1 MSRFIPEDIK
11 NRIRD
16 SVDIVE
22 LVSRYLSLKKTG
34 SSYKALCPFHKEKTP
49 SFSVSPSRQSFHCFG
64 CGKGGDVFHFIM
76 AMDRLSFPEAVRSLA
91 KQTGIE
97 VPDTR
102 RFQTDAGR
110 DERTGLYEAN
120 RRAADFFARM
130 LAAPAGKK
138 VREYIERR
146 GISQEM
152 IEKCCLGYSPD
163 SWDGLIRAAG
173 AADVS
178 PALLCKAGLAI
189 RREDGSGCY
198 DRFRNRLMF
207 PIFDTQDRVVGFGA
221 RAMGEDEVKY
231 LNSPETPVFS
241 KGRNLYGLNW
251 ARKSIV
257 DNKRVAVVEGY
268 TDVIMAHQ
276 HGCEAV
282 VATLGTA
289 LTREHIRLLRR
300 FAERVDVVFD
310 SDTAGQQAA
319 ERSMEVFLTEGAG
332 ELVAAGFEVRV
343 ATIEGEKDPCELI
356 AEQGAEAF
364 QKTVDAA
371 VDVFT
376 KKIQIA
382 ARRHDPSTI
391 EGKTKAIDEVL
402 ALVAL
407 VPNAVGRE
415 LRIDAAVKMLSDR
428 FGVSN
433 EALRAQFARIE
444 RRKRRIT
451 RPTEEPPGR
460 AVRYD
465 PAERGVLDVLLTVPD
480 LVDQIFD
487 RLRTDDFEN
496 ENLRQLYQMMK
507 ELHETDGTVNA
518 SRLLGNLEDPELASL
533 VSGIVNHP
541 PRRGVEGAG
550 LDCVR
555 ALLRR
560 RGQREIR
567 RLMTQLER
575 ANASGD
581 EKLADELNMQRLR
594 VQREVLAI

>member
-1 MSRFIPEDIK
+1 
-11 NRIRD
+11 
-16 SVDIVE
+16 
-22 LVSRYLSLKKTG
+22 
-34 SSYKALCPFHKEKTP
+34 
-49 SFSVSPSRQSFHCFG
+49 
-64 CGKGGDVFHFIM
+64 
-76 AMDRLSFPEAVRSLA
+76 MD
-91 KQTGIE
+91 
-97 VPDTR
+97 
-102 RFQTDAGR
+102 
-110 DERTGLYEAN
+110 
-120 RRAADFFARM
+120 
-130 LAAPAGKK
+130 
-138 VREYIERR
+138 
-146 GISQEM
+146 
-152 IEKCCLGYSPD
+152 
-163 SWDGLIRAAG
+163 
-173 AADVS
+173 
-178 PALLCKAGLAI
+178 
-189 RREDGSGCY
+189 
-198 DRFRNRLMF
+198 
-207 PIFDTQDRVVGFGA
+207 
-221 RAMGEDEVKY
+221 
-231 LNSPETPVFS
+231 
-241 KGRNLYGLNW
+241 
-251 ARKSIV
+251 
-257 DNKRVAVVEGY
+257 
-268 TDVIMAHQ
+268 
-276 HGCEAV
+276 
-282 VATLGTA
+282 
-289 LTREHIRLLRR
+289 
-300 FAERVDVVFD
+300 
-310 SDTAGQQAA
+310 
-319 ERSMEVFLTEGAG
+319 VFLTEWAFD
-332 ELVAAGFEVRV
+332 LVAAGFEVRV

-371 VDVFT
+371 VDAFT
-376 KKIQIA
+376 KKIEIA
-382 ARRHDPSTI
+382 ARRHDTSTI

-451 RPTEEPPGR
+451 RPTEEPPSR

-465 PAERGVLDVLLTVPD
+465 PAERGVLEVLLTVPD

-518 SRLLGNLEDPELASL
+518 SRLLGNLEDPALASL

-541 PRRGVEGAG
+541 PRPGVEGAG

-567 RLMTQLER
+567 RIMKELER

-594 VQREVLAI
+594 VQREVLAT